1 MKPRERYV
9 TALTGG
15 TPDRVPVGDYLFS
28 LKLQQRLLNTRTP
41 LYDAPTQFKLAEQLG
56 LDCMWVPVNGFC
68 GTEDEPHPEGARYQD
83 EWGVT
88 YIKNGW
94 PIMAQVDTP
103 IKTRADWQRYR
114 MPRPDAPH
122 RLRMLGEAMKAN
134 PNEIALQA
142 GLLGPFTMLYWYWMD
157 LETLSLT
164 IYDDPELV
172 HEMCAAYVKWVLEVA
187 ARAVSLGR
195 IDAFSISD
203 DWGGTQSLLMSPE
216 HLRHFFLEPFR
227 AIVQG
232 LKRLGPPVIMHND
245 GRIWPV
251 LDDLVGTG
259 INGLHPIERAAGGD
273 LARVKESYRGRL
285 CPIGNVDN
293 KGVMSN
299 GSPDDVRRE
308 TLECLRIGKPG
319 GSYIIATDH
328 SIHDGMPF
336 ENIMAY
342 LETAREFGK
351 YDGA

>member
-28 LKLQQRLLNTRTP
+28 LKLQHRLLNTRTP

-56 LDCMWVPVNGFC
+56 LDCTWVPVNGFC
-68 GTEDEPHPEGARYQD
+68 GTEDEPHPEGAQYQD

-172 HEMCAAYVKWVLEVA
+172 HEMCAAYV
-187 ARAVSLGR
+187 
-195 IDAFSISD
+195 
-203 DWGGTQSLLMSPE
+203 
-216 HLRHFFLEPFR
+216 
-227 AIVQG
+227 
-232 LKRLGPPVIMHND
+232 
-245 GRIWPV
+245 
-251 LDDLVGTG
+251 
-259 INGLHPIERAAGGD
+259 
-273 LARVKESYRGRL
+273 
-285 CPIGNVDN
+285 
-293 KGVMSN
+293 
-299 GSPDDVRRE
+299 
-308 TLECLRIGKPG
+308 
-319 GSYIIATDH
+319 
-328 SIHDGMPF
+328 
-336 ENIMAY
+336 
-342 LETAREFGK
+342 
-351 YDGA
+351 